1 MTELS
6 RNAPGT
12 GSHANE
18 GVREKLVCGGSSA
31 RRRKPCRP
39 VGALS
44 ADRAAPAPTASV
56 NIAASSM
63 RRRAV
68 RIVSH
73 VCRQSWSRASP
84 SDEGCEQLAGGEDER
99 IGSGRPDELDGGR
112 ESLLGGAAREG
123 ERRPAEGVER
133 EGQGDPPLAD
143 RELVDVV
150 RRRDERDR
158 RGDEQ
163 VDGLRRLV
171 TAVSVGG
178 AKPAP
183 GVDLLVGHL
192 RAALD

>member
-99 IGSGRPDELDGGR
+99 IGSGGPDELDGGGKP
-112 ESLLGGAAREG
+112 LLGRATREG
-123 ERRPAEGVER
+123 ERRPAEGIER
-133 EGQGDPPLAD
+133 EGQRDPPLAD
-143 RELVDVV
+143 RQLVDVV
-150 RRRDERDR
+150 RRGDERDGR
-158 RGDEQ
+158 RYEQ
-163 VDGLRRLV
+163 IDRLSRFV
-171 TAVSVGG
+171 ASVAVRG
-178 AKPAP
+178 AKPA
-183 GVDLLVGHL
+183 GDAHLLVGHL
-192 RAALD
+192 RAALQ